1 MCVVKV
7 TWPISTFWG
16 PGRIFGVD
24 EARHFKFGMRSDR
37 KEYYHMHVKLPQYE
51 VYSGSYD
58 LLRFFLEII
67 ADISETTQDKNKITM
82 ED

>member
-1 MCVVKV
+1 
-7 TWPISTFWG
+7 
-16 PGRIFGVD
+16 
-24 EARHFKFGMRSDR
+24 
-37 KEYYHMHVKLPQYE
+37 MHVKLPQYE